1 MTEAETLLKDRL
13 EDLGSTGGDEKP
25 AANVRS
31 TVEYLIQ
38 AAWEALYHDNTECTD
53 IIGAGGRIEEAINVL
68 TAYRERL
75 NRLYEVDNDAFM
87 LAAGGTKRANGGW
100 RMPEGWP
107 QVAVATPAP
116 VGAATG
122 SQQIGGST
130 MPEGVSVPTDIERAV
145 LEAFAPGWEAQATA

>member
-1 MTEAETLLKDRL
+1 MTAAETLLAERL

-31 TVEYLIQ
+31 TVEDLIQ
-38 AAWEALYHDNTECTD
+38 AAWSALYHDNTECTD
-53 IIGAGGRIEEAINVL
+53 LIGAEGRIEEAIKVL

-75 NRLYEVDNDAFM
+75 DRLYDVDMENFF

-100 RMPEGWP
+100 TMPEGWME
-107 QVAVATPAP
+107 AAHPAS

-122 SQQIGGST
+122 STG
-130 MPEGVSVPTDIERAV
+130 RR
-145 LEAFAPGWEAQATA
+145 

>member
-1 MTEAETLLKDRL
+1 MTPAETLLADRL
-13 EDLGSTGGDEKP
+13 DDLGSTGGDSKP

-53 IIGAGGRIEEAINVL
+53 LIGASGRIEEAIKVL

-75 NRLYEVDNDAFM
+75 DRLYEVDNDAFM
-87 LAAGGTKRANGGW
+87 LAVGGTKREKGGW
-100 RMPEGWP
+100 TMPEGWME
-107 QVAVATPAP
+107 AAHPAS

-122 SQQIGGST
+122 S
-130 MPEGVSVPTDIERAV
+130 TDRR
-145 LEAFAPGWEAQATA
+145 

>member
-1 MTEAETLLKDRL
+1 MTPAETLLAERL

-38 AAWEALYHDNTECTD
+38 SAWSALYHDNTERTD
-53 IIGAGGRIEEAINVL
+53 LIGASGRIEEAIKVL

-75 NRLYEVDNDAFM
+75 ERLYEADNDAFM
-87 LAAGGTKRANGGW
+87 LAIGGTKRANGGW
-100 RMPEGWP
+100 KMPAGWE
-107 QVAVATPAP
+107 QAAHPAP

-122 SQQIGGST
+122 S
-130 MPEGVSVPTDIERAV
+130 TDRR
-145 LEAFAPGWEAQATA
+145 